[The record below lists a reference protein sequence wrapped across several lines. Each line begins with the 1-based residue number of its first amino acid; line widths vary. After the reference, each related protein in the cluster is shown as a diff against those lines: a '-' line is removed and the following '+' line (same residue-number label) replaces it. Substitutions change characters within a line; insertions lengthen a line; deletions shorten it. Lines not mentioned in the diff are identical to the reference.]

1 MVFSS
6 DPLRDTERYKA
17 LRDALRDAVSADTTP
32 NRRQR
37 RQGRKRWWWLR
48 RAPRN

>member
-6 DPLRDTERYKA
+6 DPLRDTERYEA
-17 LRDALRDAVSADTTP
+17 LRDALRDAVSADAAP
-32 NRRQR
+32 SRRQR
-37 RQGRKRWWWLR
+37 RQRRKLRWWLR